1 MLLARMFDALIVT
14 GRLTLIDADGR
25 RWEFGDGD
33 TPPASPETHP
43 PEPHPVVRLHDR
55 ALHWKLALNP
65 GLYAGEAYMD
75 GTLTLDRGG
84 IHDLIALVLRNAG
97 RGGYGRW
104 DALRDRVRPLL
115 RWLRQI
121 NPAARS
127 RRNVAHHYDLSE
139 QLYALFLDP
148 DLQYSCAYF
157 TEPGLSLEEAQ
168 AAKKRHIAAKL
179 LLRPGQRVLDIG
191 CGWGGL
197 ALHLARTTD
206 LEVTGVTL
214 SREQLAVARRR
225 AEEAGLSDRVRFELA
240 DYRQLKGRFDRIV
253 SVGMFEHVGLPHY
266 GTFFHT
272 ARRLLSEDGVML
284 LHAIGRLEGPG
295 STSPWL
301 RRYIFPG
308 GYSPAL
314 SEVLPAIERSGL
326 YLTDMEILRLHYA
339 ETLRHWRER
348 FLANRDKAVRLYDER
363 FCRMW
368 EFYLAGCEG
377 AFRYQGHM
385 VWQAQLARR
394 VDAVPLTRDY
404 VQRTEAAT
412 TRAEGLAA

>member
-33 TPPASPETHP
+33 TPPTSPETHP
-43 PEPHPVVRLHDR
+43 PAPHPVVRLHDR

-97 RGGYGRW
+97 GGGYGRW

-197 ALHLARTTD
+197 ALHLARTAD
-206 LEVTGVTL
+206 VEVTGVTL

-240 DYRQLKGRFDRIV
+240 DYRQLKGRFDRIF

-266 GTFFHT
+266 GTFFAA

-348 FLANRDKAVRLYDER
+348 FLANRERAARLYDER

-368 EFYLAGCEG
+368 EFYLAGCES

-385 VWQAQLARR
+385 VWQAQLTRR

-412 TRAEGLAA
+412 TRAAGLAA